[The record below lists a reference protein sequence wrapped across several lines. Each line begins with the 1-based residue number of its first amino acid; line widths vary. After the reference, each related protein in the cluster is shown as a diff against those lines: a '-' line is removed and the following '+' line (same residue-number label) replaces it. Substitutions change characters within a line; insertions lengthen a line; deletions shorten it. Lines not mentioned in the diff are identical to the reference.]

1 MAGPTQNRSADGRL
15 AILAGGGQLP
25 VHVAEAARRNGEDPF
40 IIGLRA
46 EVDRD
51 WSRFDHVLIGTGDF
65 SALERAVKANG
76 ITRMVMSGGVK
87 RRPEWREL
95 RPTLGTLLKMPAI
108 VSTLL
113 RSGDDQVLRMVIALL
128 ESCGVRVIG
137 AQEIAPDLLAET
149 GALGRANPKPQDL
162 ADIDAARAAALA
174 LGKLDIGQ
182 GAVAV
187 GGRVVALEGPE
198 GTDEMLNRVAD
209 LRRQGRISKSRRG
222 VLVKFG
228 KPQQDERADLPSIGL
243 GTVRGLVS
251 AGLAGVAVEAG
262 RSLLLEREATIAAAD
277 EAGLFLLGITA
288 EDRL

>member
-1 MAGPTQNRSADGRL
+1 VAGGHTAFRAEGRL

-25 VHVAEAARRNGEDPF
+25 VHVAEAARRHGEDPF

-65 SALERAVKANG
+65 AALERAVKANG
-76 ITRMVMSGGVK
+76 IKRMVMSGGVR

-95 RPTLGTLLKMPAI
+95 RPTLRTLLKMPKI

-137 AQEIAPDLLAET
+137 AQEIAPDLLAHVGSLT
-149 GALGRANPKPQDL
+149 KAKPKPADL
-162 ADIDAARAAALA
+162 ADIEAARAAALA

-198 GTDEMLNRVAD
+198 GTDEMLSRVAD
-209 LRRQGRISKSRRG
+209 LRRQGRISKTRRG

-251 AGLAGVAVEAG
+251 AGLSGVAVEAG
-262 RSLLLEREATIAAAD
+262 RSLVLEREATIAAAD
-277 EAGLFLLGITA
+277 EAGLFIFGIAA
-288 EDRL
+288 EDSL